1 MGAFKN
7 AAGKPVLMRMV
18 KGIQDNKAYLGE
30 VDGLIGDGD
39 HGMNMNKGFSVF
51 EERFKDE
58 DISFSEG
65 LDELGMILLNEIGG
79 SMGPIYGTIFMDMAE
94 AGEDLD
100 EITAADL
107 GTMLEAGLNG
117 LYGIVDAKVGDKT
130 LVDTLAPSVDVMK
143 AAGAEGKDFK
153 EALAEMKKAAE
164 AGRDSTKDM
173 VAKFG
178 RSSRLGERSRGVLDA
193 GATSCCIIL
202 SAMADGIS
210 ELLKNRD
217 KRTYHKSIYSMDF
230 ERKVRKIKIK
240 SPGRKESR
248 RFFYDEVKWLDFS

>member
-1 MGAFKN
+1 MGTFKN
-7 AAGKPVLMRMV
+7 AEGKPILLKMV
-18 KGIQDNKAYLGE
+18 KGIQENKAYLGE

-51 EERFKDE
+51 EDRFKDE
-58 DISFSEG
+58 DFGFSEG

-94 AGEDLD
+94 AGEDLED
-100 EITAADL
+100 ISLEDL
-107 GTMLEAGLNG
+107 GNMLAAGLEG
-117 LYGIVDAKVGDKT
+117 LQGIVEAQVGDKT
-130 LVDTLAPSVDVMK
+130 LVDTLSPSVDVLK
-143 AAGAEGKDFK
+143 AGAAEGKCFKATLEEMK
-153 EALAEMKKAAE
+153 EAAA

-202 SAMADGIS
+202 TAMADGII
-210 ELLKNRD
+210 ELL
-217 KRTYHKSIYSMDF
+217 
-230 ERKVRKIKIK
+230 
-240 SPGRKESR
+240 
-248 RFFYDEVKWLDFS
+248 